1 MPRFEDIPGR
11 VCDALAS
18 GKLVAKDLTARRLSA
33 FVGKTTSVLYH
44 HWGCLDG
51 FLYAVSQ
58 EAVGR
63 LGQRLVTEIGGDD
76 RDGLARAA
84 EEFVRFGVDNP
95 ALYELMF
102 VRVFDWEALRKQGRT
117 QGPGLGLWAQLVAYF
132 AGRGSEQPETDAR
145 LMFAGLHGLVHL
157 ALSGRANVGEIS
169 VSDRDTALSAARA
182 LAERF
187 ASREE

>member
-1 MPRFEDIPGR
+1 MPRFEDIPAQ
-11 VCDALAS
+11 VCDALVS
-18 GKLVAKDLTARRLSA
+18 GKLDAKDLTARRLSA
-33 FVGKTTSVLYH
+33 FAGKTTSVLYH

-58 EAVGR
+58 AAVGR
-63 LGQRLVTEIGGDD
+63 LGERLLTEIGGD
-76 RDGLARAA
+76 DGLARAA
-84 EEFVRFGVDNP
+84 EEFVRFGVDHP
-95 ALYELMF
+95 VLYELMF
-102 VRVFDWEALRKQGRT
+102 VRRFDWDALRKQGRT
-117 QGPGLGLWAQLVAYF
+117 KGPGLGLWSQLVAYF
-132 AGRGSEQPETDAR
+132 AGRGSTHPQTDAR

-187 ASREE
+187 SIREE

>member
-1 MPRFEDIPGR
+1 MSEISAIPGR
-11 VCDALAS
+11 VCEALTK
-18 GKLVAKDLTARRLSA
+18 GKLGAKDLTARRLSA
-33 FVGKTTSVLYH
+33 FAGKTTSVLYH

-58 EAVGR
+58 AGLGR
-63 LGQRLVTEIGGDD
+63 LGQKLLGVIGNE
-76 RDGLARAA
+76 DGLARAA
-84 EEFVRFGVDNP
+84 EEFVRFGLDHPV
-95 ALYELMF
+95 LYELMF
-102 VRVFDWEALRKQGRT
+102 ARQFDWDALRKQGKT
-117 QGPGLGLWAQLVAYF
+117 TEGPGMGLWSQLVAYF

-157 ALSGRANVGEIS
+157 ALSGRANVGAIS

-187 ASREE
+187 SQREE